1 MNIEDIKE
9 LIKLVDVAG
18 LQEVELEQANVK
30 IKLKRNADIEY
41 RQASAQAAPAPV
53 QVPAQAPAPQLQ
65 AAAPQPQ
72 PAASAPP
79 PQQEVKASADNA
91 IAIKSPMTGTFY
103 ASSSPENPPFV
114 TPGQAIKAGDPVCIV
129 EAMKLFNE
137 IESEHTGTVEKVLV
151 QDGQPVE
158 LDQPLFLL
166 TP

>member
-1 MNIEDIKE
+1 MNLKEIKE
-9 LIKLVDVAG
+9 LIKLVDDAG
-18 LQEVELEQANVK
+18 LQQVELEQANVK
-30 IKLKRNADIEY
+30 IKLKRNPDVEY
-41 RQASAQAAPAPV
+41 RQVSAPALAPTQVSVQTPV
-53 QVPAQAPAPQLQ
+53 PQFP

-72 PAASAPP
+72 PGSAPP
-79 PQQEVKASADNA
+79 PQQEEKASADNA
-91 IAIKSPMTGTFY
+91 ITIKSPMTGTFY

-114 TPGQAIKAGDPVCIV
+114 TPGQAIKTGDPVCIV

-137 IESEHTGTVEKVLV
+137 IESEHTGTIEKVLV